1 MLIKRVEN
9 PDLQLFNDAI
19 QKNLGFKYPI
29 YYLKKS
35 HCYGIK
41 KDNRFI
47 AGFILQSEINEF
59 RVLNQISPIDRFTV
73 FKRIIQN
80 NRYKNLREYTGY
92 FIEKGNTGFIFTF
105 LMVLVAIKNGS
116 NFIYSFEISNHK
128 LSKYYAPG
136 KPVVVYRGKVKYDI
150 ENNNCETEYKTGIEQ
165 IEVCSRIGII
175 RILISRTIRKV
186 LKWIKQIFQR

>member
-1 MLIKRVEN
+1 MLINRVKLYE
-9 PDLQLFNDAI
+9 LLSFNEAI

-92 FIEKGNTGFIFTF
+92 FIEKGTNGFLFTF
-105 LMVLVAIKNGS
+105 LMILIAIKNGS
-116 NFIYSFEISNHK
+116 NFIYSFEISNNK

-136 KPVVVYRGKVKYDI
+136 KPLVVYRGKVKYDI
-150 ENNNCETEYKTGIEQ
+150 ENDHCKTEYKSGIEQ
-165 IEVCSRIGII
+165 IEVCTQIGII